1 MPYRVNADLPSSA
14 PGHPAEPAQEIFREA
29 IGAARAG
36 RPARAGNRPTSIVG
50 APAYLRTSSTDLT
63 APRAANA
70 AITMATP
77 EVRRLTPA
85 IRPRVHVAL
94 TGQL

>member
-36 RPARAGNRPTSIVG
+36 GKPPHV
-50 APAYLRTSSTDLT
+50 D
-63 APRAANA
+63 
-70 AITMATP
+70 
-77 EVRRLTPA
+77 RRHPGLLKD
-85 IRPRVHVAL
+85 IL
-94 TGQL
+94 D